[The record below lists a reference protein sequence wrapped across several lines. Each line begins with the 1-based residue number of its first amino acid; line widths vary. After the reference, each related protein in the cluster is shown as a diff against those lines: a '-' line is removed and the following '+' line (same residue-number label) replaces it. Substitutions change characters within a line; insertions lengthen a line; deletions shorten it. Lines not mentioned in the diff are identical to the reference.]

1 MTTRR
6 TFLLTAAAGLAAIHV
21 RGAAAQTFTPQSP
34 SGLSVSFSTEK
45 MGGSRVLVFGDV
57 RNGTNN
63 TAERVTVLVEGL
75 DETGKVVSRARCYV
89 PGTISARGT
98 APFEARLLAAGSER
112 RYRATI
118 EAFQFVVG
126 N

>member
-1 MTTRR
+1 MSRR
-6 TFLLTAAAGLAAIHV
+6 RPLLARALGGTA
-21 RGAAAQTFTPQSP
+21 RAQTFTPQSP
-34 SGLSVSFSTEK
+34 AGLSVTFATEK

-57 RNGTNN
+57 RNATSN

-75 DETGKVVSRARCYV
+75 DDAGKVVSRARCYV
-89 PGTISARGT
+89 PGTIQARGT

-112 RYRATI
+112 RYRASI
-118 EAFQFVVG
+118 ESFQFLMG